1 MSDNNDLGFA
11 IGRTARILYRLLDD
25 NLRSLGLGFAQIK
38 VLGFLSYKEQAGEE
52 VTQKLLKT
60 ECLSTRSSSVT
71 GVLQGLERQGYIVR
85 EAGEDARVKRVVL
98 TPRGAEVSKEC
109 LSYVQKTEEVMR
121 RRLTKEEQETT
132 LRCLFVMADELEAFS
147 LEHARLPRKQGDN

>member
-1 MSDNNDLGFA
+1 MGENNDFGFA
-11 IGRTARILYRLLDD
+11 IGRAARILYRLLDD

-38 VLGFLSYKEQAGEE
+38 VLGFLSSKEQAGEE

-85 EAGEDARVKRVVL
+85 ETGEDARVKRVAL
-98 TPRGAEVSKEC
+98 ADRGREVAKEC
-109 LSYVQKTEEVMR
+109 LGYIRKTEEVMR

-147 LEHARLPRKQGDN
+147 LEHARLPRTEGDN